1 MTTNYPNFN
10 KNKPSSEI
18 SSNNQIKTTDVNVLL
33 NRVKLDKK
41 KTFKKNI
48 IVSLLLV
55 GLICAIAIYFIISVS
70 YTHLTLPTTP
80 YV

>member
-1 MTTNYPNFN
+1 MTTDYSNFN
-10 KNKPSSEI
+10 RDKFTTEI
-18 SSNNQIKTTDVNVLL
+18 SSKNQNNTTDVNVLL

-55 GLICAIAIYFIISVS
+55 GLICAIAIYFII
-70 YTHLTLPTTP
+70 
-80 YV
+80 

>member
-1 MTTNYPNFN
+1 MTNNYTDFN
-10 KNKPSSEI
+10 KVKPSSEI
-18 SSNNQIKTTDVNVLL
+18 SSNNQIKTTDVNILL

-55 GLICAIAIYFIISVS
+55 GLICSIAISLII
-70 YTHLTLPTTP
+70 
-80 YV
+80 

>member
-1 MTTNYPNFN
+1 MTTDYSNFN
-10 KNKPSSEI
+10 RDKSTIEI
-18 SSNNQIKTTDVNVLL
+18 SSKNQIKTTDVNILL

-55 GLICAIAIYFIISVS
+55 GLICAIAIYFII
-70 YTHLTLPTTP
+70 
-80 YV
+80 

>member
-1 MTTNYPNFN
+1 MTTDYSNFN
-10 KNKPSSEI
+10 RDKSTTEI
-18 SSNNQIKTTDVNVLL
+18 SSKNQIKTTDVNILL

-55 GLICAIAIYFIISVS
+55 GLICSIAISLII
-70 YTHLTLPTTP
+70 
-80 YV
+80 

>member
-1 MTTNYPNFN
+1 MTSNYTDLN
-10 KNKPSSEI
+10 KDKSQTKI
-18 SSNNQIKTTDVNVLL
+18 SSNDQIRTTDINVLL

-55 GLICAIAIYFIISVS
+55 GLICAIAISLVI
-70 YTHLTLPTTP
+70 
-80 YV
+80 

>member
-1 MTTNYPNFN
+1 MTIDYSNFN
-10 KNKPSSEI
+10 LDKSTTEI
-18 SSNNQIKTTDVNVLL
+18 LSKNQIKTTNVNVLL

-55 GLICAIAIYFIISVS
+55 GLISSIAIYIII
-70 YTHLTLPTTP
+70 
-80 YV
+80 

>member
-1 MTTNYPNFN
+1 MSTNYTNFN
-10 KNKPSSEI
+10 KDKLSSEI
-18 SSNNQIKTTDVNVLL
+18 SSDNQIKTTDVNVLL

-55 GLICAIAIYFIISVS
+55 GLICAIAIYFII
-70 YTHLTLPTTP
+70 
-80 YV
+80 

>member
-1 MTTNYPNFN
+1 MNSNYTDFN
-10 KNKPSSEI
+10 KDKSLSEI

-55 GLICAIAIYFIISVS
+55 GLICSIAISLII
-70 YTHLTLPTTP
+70 
-80 YV
+80 